1 MRWLNWRVSQTGPS
15 AWVWP
20 TSQRLSSETWTRFI
34 LFPQWSRWCKFF
46 HSFIFHCLIC
56 LCRLWCNPNSHQV
69 RVRYDLVNFLNVLQG
84 HMKNKNKHL
93 HLIHTWF
100 ESENVIY
107 FWTMVSIKGN
117 SCSEYDHVH
126 ISKIPILA
134 FLVHRACMASIMRC
148 ISVFPACST
157 VGGCPVWSTWPWQAV
172 KWRNC
177 RLVPTLCGTFRRICR
192 MCSRPAGGAV
202 ALFSLPPRNQN

>member
-1 MRWLNWRVSQTGPS
+1 MNPRQKRQKYKVCWCSNFFSSFFFSPSLSVPMRWLNWRVSQTGPS

-84 HMKNKNKHL
+84 PHEKQKQTPTFDTYMIWEWKCN
-93 HLIHTWF
+93 I
-100 ESENVIY
+100 
-107 FWTMVSIKGN
+107 
-117 SCSEYDHVH
+117 
-126 ISKIPILA
+126 
-134 FLVHRACMASIMRC
+134 FLDNG
-148 ISVFPACST
+148 F
-157 VGGCPVWSTWPWQAV
+157 
-172 KWRNC
+172 N
-177 RLVPTLCGTFRRICR
+177 
-192 MCSRPAGGAV
+192 
-202 ALFSLPPRNQN
+202 